1 MRDRNEARGLL
12 DMLEAEFQQNV
23 EDLKQQERNH
33 LRFARSAHLL
43 LEVSRGSAPWPPMA
57 SVDSLLVD
65 AFLIA
70 STFNPASGAAT
81 AFQSAG
87 RADLVRSHEL
97 QSLLGAWPG
106 LVEENAEDERRIVKL
121 VDERL
126 RPYLSRHASFADA
139 FAATTPGLAQVYGS
153 YGGEPGRSD
162 HRALV
167 SSLEFRNHMVIRA
180 AMEQLVLR
188 ENAKL
193 RVAAE
198 RILELAREQK
208 SH

>member
-1 MRDRNEARGLL
+1 
-12 DMLEAEFQQNV
+12 
-23 EDLKQQERNH
+23 
-33 LRFARSAHLL
+33 
-43 LEVSRGSAPWPPMA
+43 MA

-65 AFLIA
+65 AFVIA

-87 RADLVRSHEL
+87 RADLVQSNEL
-97 QSLLGAWPG
+97 RSLLGAWPG

-139 FAATTPGLAQVYGS
+139 FAATTPGLMEVYGS
-153 YGGEPGRSD
+153 YDGEPGRID
-162 HRALV
+162 HRGLV
-167 SSLEFRNHMVIRA
+167 SSPEFRNHVVIRA

-193 RVAAE
+193 LAAAE

-208 SH
+208 RD